1 MSALSMATSTFSS
14 SPLHTKLSFTPSPLS
29 LPSRYLSKP
38 FKPLKLFKFNTHFQ
52 DPLFPLS
59 PSHFHPAF
67 AAFES
72 SEVAHE
78 SNEEGE
84 EAELDVEEYKRE
96 DDDDELKPTESNE
109 EGEEA
114 EQKVVEYKKED
125 DDELKPTASNEEG
138 KIYVGNL
145 PYSMTS
151 SQLTEVFQEAGS
163 VMNVEIVYDRVTDR
177 SRGFGFVTM
186 ASGEEAKEAIRMFNG
201 SQIGGRTVRV
211 NFPEVPKGGEKEA
224 MAPRIRSTYKGFIDS
239 PHKIYAGNLGWGLT
253 SQGLRD
259 AFANQPGLL
268 SAKVIYERNTGR
280 SRGFG
285 FVSFESAENA
295 EAALTAM
302 NGVEVEG
309 RPLRLNLASER
320 ARSSPTLE
328 ANQEENLESSEQLS
342 SIGS

>member
-1 MSALSMATSTFSS
+1 MSALSMATSTVSSSSLHTKISSLSFTS
-14 SPLHTKLSFTPSPLS
+14 SPLPL
-29 LPSRYLSKP
+29 PTHYLSKP
-38 FKPLKLFKFNTHFQ
+38 FKPLKLFKLNIHFRN
-52 DPLFPLS
+52 PLSLLFPH
-59 PSHFHPAF
+59 HFHPAF
-67 AAFES
+67 ASFES
-72 SEVAHE
+72 FEVAQDDNVTAQDDPQSE
-78 SNEEGE
+78 TEAYQEEE
-84 EAELDVEEYKRE
+84 EEEE
-96 DDDDELKPTESNE
+96 EEDDELKPTESNE
-109 EGEEA
+109 EGR
-114 EQKVVEYKKED
+114 
-125 DDELKPTASNEEG
+125 L
-138 KIYVGNL
+138 YVGNL

-151 SQLTEVFQEAGS
+151 SQLTEVFQEAGRI
-163 VMNVEIVYDRVTDR
+163 VNVEIIYDRVTDR

-211 NFPEVPKGGEKEA
+211 NFPEVPKGGEREV
-224 MAPRIRSTYKGFIDS
+224 MAPRIRSAYKGFIDT

-268 SAKVIYERNTGR
+268 SAKVIYERDTGR

-295 EAALTAM
+295 EAALNAM

-309 RPLRLNLASER
+309 RPLRLNLAAER
-320 ARSSPTLE
+320 ARSTPTSE
-328 ANQEENLESSEQLS
+328 ANKEDNLESSELLS